1 MAAGI
6 PVIIGKHSAMAEIT
20 EQGQLG
26 IMIEDLRELPE
37 RIAAVSPEDYRQMK
51 ENVRRIRE
59 RVRKGMYLKDV
70 LRCCGL

>member
-1 MAAGI
+1 
-6 PVIIGKHSAMAEIT
+6 MAEIT